1 MTERNQIAH
10 EELLR
15 QLDHEVGN
23 CMKCPRKKD
32 EIYGA
37 CEERGCITHMN
48 IEALDKQIRAVG
60 RGYVSD

>member
-1 MTERNQIAH
+1 MN
-10 EELLR
+10 
-15 QLDHEVGN
+15 HEVGI

-48 IEALDKQIRAVG
+48 IEALDKQTRVME
-60 RGYVSD
+60 RGHVSD